1 MAWNRKKILARLG
14 QYLENK
20 KIPFEYD
27 EENLKIKMELYFAN
41 SSYMLY
47 PYITIEDNLCSID
60 INVSEHSFKGFSYE
74 KINEFNRESKFFKAF
89 MTEEGIVS
97 LEYRFILDEIDGVVF
112 DSIIDSLYASEAF
125 IDAL

>member
-27 EENLKIKMELYFAN
+27 EENLKIKLELYFAN

-47 PYITIEDNLCSID
+47 PYITIEDTLCSID
-60 INVSEHSFKGFSYE
+60 INVSEHTYKGFNFE
-74 KINEFNRESKFFKAF
+74 KINEFNRKSIFFKAF

-97 LEYRFILDEIDGVVF
+97 LEYRFILDEIDGVVL
-112 DSIIDSLYASEAF
+112 DSIIDSLYASEAL
-125 IDAL
+125 IDTL

>member
-41 SSYMLY
+41 GGYMLY
-47 PYITIEDNLCSID
+47 PYVTIEESLCSID
-60 INVSEHSFKGFSYE
+60 INVSEHSIKGFSYE

-89 MTEEGIVS
+89 LTEEGILS
-97 LEYRFILDEIDGVVF
+97 LEYRFILNEMDGTIF
-112 DSIIDSLYASEAF
+112 DSILDSLYVSEAL
-125 IDAL
+125 IDTL

>member
-27 EENLKIKMELYFAN
+27 EENLKIKLELYFAN

-47 PYITIEDNLCSID
+47 PYITIEDTLCSIN
-60 INVSEHSFKGFSYE
+60 INVSEHTYKGFNFE
-74 KINEFNRESKFFKAF
+74 KINEFNRKSIFFKAF

-97 LEYRFILDEIDGVVF
+97 LEYRFILDEIDGVVL
-112 DSIIDSLYASEAF
+112 DSIIDSLYASETL
-125 IDAL
+125 IDTL